1 MFLKDAFNEHYP
13 YDLHFSSD
21 NLLGIKKYENTLVL
35 DMFDTISYICYTD
48 FYTSR
53 DEDVNNISKLSVCIP
68 VTNYEVFNSQKNVF
82 EQLLNFM
89 TNGEKWNIEFKRAKK
104 RKLLICNNDDDNKV
118 KYNSIALLS
127 GGLDSLS
134 GTFSEKSN
142 KTIFVTFDT
151 NSIEL
156 SNSKKIYEKLLE
168 TENNKRVA
176 VNKLSL
182 EDSVQY
188 TERTRSLMFIAC
200 CLIYAD
206 FYQIKQ
212 INLYEN
218 GIMSLNPK
226 FNFSRRVT
234 KTTNQKTL
242 YLVNT
247 ILGNVGID
255 IKVVNPFKYLTKSEV
270 VSRIPKEYLE
280 VLRNDTRTCSK
291 NSRIIHFANKSKGNF
306 HCGVCIACVLRQIGT
321 INCGIS
327 DVDNNYLLPSNLIKF
342 DDILAYEK
350 SISKKHQDLKD
361 YQSARYKYLEKKSLV
376 EYYKSFYRNIKNGRI
391 VDYIE
396 LNPIYY
402 DDEEY
407 YDNLNGM
414 LNRFSIELEK
424 YFEQLED

>member
-1 MFLKDAFNEHYP
+1 MFLKDAFNKYYP
-13 YDLHFSSD
+13 YDLHFTFN
-21 NLLGIKKYENTLVL
+21 NLLNIKKYDNTLIL
-35 DMFDTISYICYTD
+35 DMFDTIAYICYTD

-53 DEDVNNISKLSVCIP
+53 DEDVNNISKLSICIP
-68 VTNYEVFNSQKNVF
+68 VINYEIFKSQKEKF
-82 EQLLNFM
+82 EQLLKFM
-89 TNGEKWNIEFKRAKK
+89 TNGEEWNIEFKRAKK
-104 RKLLICNNDDDNKV
+104 QKILTCDSDYDSKV
-118 KYNSIALLS
+118 EYNSIALLS

-134 GTFSEKSN
+134 GTINEKSN

-156 SNSKKIYEKLLE
+156 SNSKKIYEKLLK
-168 TENNKRVA
+168 TENNCRVA
-176 VNKLSL
+176 IKKLSL

-206 FYQIKQ
+206 FFQINK

-242 YLVNT
+242 YLINT
-247 ILGNVGID
+247 IFSNVGIN
-255 IKVVNPFKYLTKSEV
+255 IKVVNPFKYLTKTEV
-270 VSRIPKEYLE
+270 ISRIPKEYLE
-280 VLRNDTRTCSK
+280 VLRDDTRTCSK
-291 NSRIIHFANKSKGNF
+291 NSRIVHFINKSKGNF
-306 HCGVCIACVLRQIGT
+306 HCGVCIACILRQIGT
-321 INCGIS
+321 INCGLYEF
-327 DVDNNYLLPSNLIKF
+327 DNNYLLPSNLIKF
-342 DDILAYEK
+342 NDILSYEK
-350 SISKKHQDLKD
+350 SISKNHRDIQD
-361 YQSARYKYLEKKSLV
+361 YRSARYKYFEKKSLI

-402 DDEEY
+402 DDEDY
-407 YDNLNGM
+407 YNNLNDM
-414 LNRFSIELEK
+414 LNRFSKELEK
-424 YFEQLED
+424 YFEHLED